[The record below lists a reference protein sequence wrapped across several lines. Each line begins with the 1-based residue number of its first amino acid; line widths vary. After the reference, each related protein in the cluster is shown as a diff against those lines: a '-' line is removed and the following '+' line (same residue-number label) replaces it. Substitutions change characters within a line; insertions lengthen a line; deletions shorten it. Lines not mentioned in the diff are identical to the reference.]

1 MESLG
6 PDFDNLLTRGALGA
20 LVTASLWAT
29 LVVAAVALE
38 AVSGGR
44 VRLAHRTGCP
54 VAWRAWLL
62 GILVAAFAGLAPAQA
77 TESQPSAPARSL
89 DGLPLPDRT
98 VDDPRRRQTDPTPAV
113 VIVRP
118 GDSLWL
124 IARRLLPE
132 RAADSAVAQAVL
144 QLHTRNRSAVGADP
158 DLIRPGQRLEVPPV
172 TTHDFPAPTTL
183 LEEP

>member
-6 PDFDNLLTRGALGA
+6 PDFDTLLTRGALGA
-20 LVTASLWAT
+20 LVTATLWVT

-54 VAWRAWLL
+54 AACRAWLL
-62 GILVAAFAGLAPAQA
+62 GVLVAASAGLAPAQA

-98 VDDPRRRQTDPTPAV
+98 IDAPRSRRTDPAPAV

-124 IARRLLPE
+124 TARRLLPE
-132 RAADSAVAQAVL
+132 HAANSAVARVVAR
-144 QLHTRNRSAVGADP
+144 LHARNRTAVGADP
-158 DLIRPGQRLEVPPV
+158 DLIRPGQRLEVPSDAA
-172 TTHDFPAPTTL
+172 HDFPAPTTP